1 MTPKREAESVRVH
14 VVGRAPL
21 SARAVVELAH
31 GRAQLVLDPDPEYR
45 ARVRRGADAVRDL
58 VLRGDTLYGVTSG
71 FGDSCDTSVAPALAI
86 ELQRNL
92 VRYHGCGTGPVL
104 ADDEALAVVAV
115 RLASLAR
122 GWSGVREELLLALV
136 GLVRARV
143 VPVIPA
149 RGSVGAS
156 GDLTPLSYVAAV
168 LCGDREARWRGETL
182 PAADALARAGLRA
195 IELAPKEGLALMN
208 GTAAMTGMGCM
219 AWARA
224 RRVARWTAAVTAVLV
239 DALGSNRGH
248 FDERI
253 DALKP
258 HPGHRTCAAWIRADL
273 DLRANEDTQG
283 GARLQDRYSIRCAPH
298 VVGVLLDAADLAERT
313 LDIEINSVND
323 NPIVDPD
330 RGEFVHGG
338 NFYGGHVAFAFD
350 GLKTAVA
357 NVAGLLDRQLALV
370 CHPGT
375 NNGLPANLVATK
387 GDARAAHHGFKAM
400 QITASA
406 LAAEALKATMPA
418 SVFSRSTECH
428 NQDVVSMGTH
438 AVRDCTA
445 ILELA
450 EETAAI
456 VTLAACQAL
465 DLRGDENRHVR
476 ARELLA
482 AVRAHVPTL
491 AADRRQD
498 GDIATVIALY
508 RADSLPIGTDDGVA
522 SAASPSAPA

>member
-1 MTPKREAESVRVH
+1 MTERVH
-14 VVGRAPL
+14 VVGRTPL
-21 SARAVVELAH
+21 SARAVVELARD
-31 GRAQLVLDPDPEYR
+31 RAQLVLDPDPEYR
-45 ARVRRGADAVRDL
+45 ARVRRGADAVREL
-58 VLRGDTLYGVTSG
+58 VARGDTLYGVTSG
-71 FGDSCDTSVAPALAI
+71 FGDSCDQSVAPALAL

-92 VRYHGCGTGPVL
+92 VRYHGCGTGPAL
-104 ADDEALAVVAV
+104 PDDEALAVVAV

-122 GWSGVREELLLALV
+122 GWSGVREELLEALV

-143 VPVIPA
+143 VPRIPA

-168 LCGDREARWRGETL
+168 LCGDREARFEGEEL
-182 PAADALARAGLRA
+182 PAAEALARAGLSA

-224 RRVARWTAAVTAVLV
+224 RKLARWASAITAVLV
-239 DALGSNRGH
+239 DGLGSNRGH
-248 FDERI
+248 FDARI

-273 DLRANEDTQG
+273 ELDAPEPAHAA
-283 GARLQDRYSIRCAPH
+283 ARLQDRYSIRCAPH
-298 VVGVLLDAADLAERT
+298 VLGVLLDAADLAERT
-313 LDIEINSVND
+313 LDTEINSVND

-338 NFYGGHVAFAFD
+338 NFYGGHVALAFD
-350 GLKTAVA
+350 GLKTAIA

-387 GDARAAHHGFKAM
+387 GDARSAHHGFKAM

-438 AVRDCTA
+438 AVHDALR
-445 ILELA
+445 ILELT

-465 DLRGDENRHVR
+465 DVRGDENRHLR
-476 ARELLA
+476 ARELFA
-482 AVRAHVPTL
+482 AVRAHVPML

-498 GDIATVIALY
+498 VDIATILALHQ
-508 RADSLPIGTDDGVA
+508 AEALPIGTDDGSS
-522 SAASPSAPA
+522 SAGSPSARA

>member
-1 MTPKREAESVRVH
+1 MSEDRVH

-21 SARAVVELAH
+21 TARAVVELAR
-31 GRAQLVLDPDPEYR
+31 GRARAVLDPDPEYR
-45 ARVRRGADAVRDL
+45 ARLRRGVQAVREL
-58 VLRGDTLYGVTSG
+58 VERGDTLYGVTSG
-71 FGDSCDTSVAPALAI
+71 FGDSCETHVAPALAL

-104 ADDEALAVVAV
+104 DDDDALAVVAV

-122 GWSGVREELLLALV
+122 GWSGVREELLEGLV
-136 GLVRARV
+136 GLLSARV
-143 VPVIPA
+143 VPRIPA

-168 LCGDREARWRGETL
+168 LCGDREARLHGEDL
-182 PAADALARAGLRA
+182 PAAEALARAGLHP
-195 IELAPKEGLALMN
+195 IELGPKEGLALMN
-208 GTAAMTGMGCM
+208 GTSAMTGLGCL
-219 AWARA
+219 AWDRA
-224 RRVARWTAAVTAVLV
+224 RRLARWASATTAVLV
-239 DALGSNRGH
+239 DALGANRGH
-248 FDERI
+248 FDARI

-258 HPGHRTCAAWIRADL
+258 HPGHRTSAQWIRADL
-273 DLRANEDTQG
+273 EIDGPVHGA
-283 GARLQDRYSIRCAPH
+283 GARLQDRYSVRCAPH
-298 VVGVLLDAADLAERT
+298 VLGVLLDASDFAERT
-313 LDIEINSVND
+313 LDIEIDSVND

-338 NFYGGHVAFAFD
+338 NFYGGHVALVFD

-357 NVAGLLDRQLALV
+357 NVASLLDRQLALL

-375 NNGLPANLVATK
+375 NNGLPANLVAVRGDK
-387 GDARAAHHGFKAM
+387 GAAHHGFKAM

-438 AVRDCTA
+438 AVRDCVH
-445 ILELA
+445 ILDLA

-456 VTLAACQAL
+456 VTLAVCQAL

-482 AVRAHVPTL
+482 SVRTRVPTL

-498 GDIATVIALY
+498 GDIATIVELY
-508 RADSLPIGTDDGVA
+508 RAGTLPVGSADSGASDG
-522 SAASPSAPA
+522 SPSATA

>member
-1 MTPKREAESVRVH
+1 MSDDRVH
-14 VVGRAPL
+14 VVGRTPL
-21 SARAVVELAH
+21 TARAVVELAQ
-31 GRAQLVLDPDPEYR
+31 GRAQPVLDPDPEYR
-45 ARVRRGADAVRDL
+45 ARLRRGALAVREL
-58 VLRGDTLYGVTSG
+58 VERGDTLYGVTSG
-71 FGDSCDTSVAPALAI
+71 FGDSCDTHVAPDLAI

-104 ADDEALAVVAV
+104 GDDEALAVVAV

-122 GWSGVREELLLALV
+122 GWSGVSEALLDALV
-136 GLVRARV
+136 GLLAKRV

-168 LCGDREARWRGETL
+168 LCGDREARLHGEEL
-182 PAADALARAGLRA
+182 PAADALARAGLA
-195 IELAPKEGLALMN
+195 PIELAPKEGLALMN
-208 GTAAMTGMGCM
+208 GTSAMTGLGCL

-224 RRVARWTAAVTAVLV
+224 RRLARWSSAITAVLV

-248 FDERI
+248 FDARI

-258 HPGHRTCAAWIRADL
+258 HAGHRTAAGWIRADL
-273 DLRANEDTQG
+273 EIDGRDHGA
-283 GARLQDRYSIRCAPH
+283 GARLQDRYSVRCAPH
-298 VVGVLLDAADLAERT
+298 VIGVLLDAADFAERT
-313 LDIEINSVND
+313 LDVEIDSVND

-338 NFYGGHVAFAFD
+338 NFYGGHVALAFD
-350 GLKTAVA
+350 ALKTAVA
-357 NVAGLLDRQLALV
+357 NVAGLLDRQLALL
-370 CHPGT
+370 CTPT
-375 NNGLPANLVATK
+375 MNNGLPANLVAVR
-387 GDARAAHHGFKAM
+387 GDGGAAHHGFKAM

-438 AVRDCTA
+438 AVRDCVA

-456 VTLAACQAL
+456 VTLAVCQAL

-482 AVRAHVPTL
+482 DVRAHVPTL

-498 GDIATVIALY
+498 VDIAAIVALVQ
-508 RADSLPIGTDDGVA
+508 AGKLSIGTDDAGA
-522 SAASPSAPA
+522 SAGNPSART